1 MCPIVFNPSGVGDG
15 DDNDDDYDDDD
26 DVVDGFF
33 PWGNLRIR
41 EVK

>member
-1 MCPIVFNPSGVGDG
+1 MCLIVFNAGGVGDG
-15 DDNDDDYDDDD
+15 DDNDDDD
-26 DVVDGFF
+26 DVDGGFF